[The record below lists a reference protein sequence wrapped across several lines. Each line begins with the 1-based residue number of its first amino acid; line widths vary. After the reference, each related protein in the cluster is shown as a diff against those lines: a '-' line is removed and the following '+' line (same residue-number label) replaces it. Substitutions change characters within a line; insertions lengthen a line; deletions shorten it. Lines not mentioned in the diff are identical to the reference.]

1 MENQIKD
8 VIEKAHAS
16 KHTDAILLLNEK
28 KPELAG
34 KVKSIV
40 DASIPDDQEFK
51 KAIAIVCEFVFNGCV
66 EILSNDKKSD
76 E

>member
-1 MENQIKD
+1 MWK
-8 VIEKAHAS
+8 IEDLIQKAKAS

-28 KPELAG
+28 KDELAG
-34 KVKSIV
+34 KVQQIV
-40 DASIPDDQEFK
+40 DASIPEDEQFK

-66 EILSNDKKSD
+66 EILSNDKKD

>member
-1 MENQIKD
+1 MEMKDQILEAK
-8 VIEKAHAS
+8 ES
-16 KHTDAILLLNEK
+16 KHTDAILLLLEK
-28 KPELAG
+28 KPDIAG

-40 DASIPDDQEFK
+40 DASIPDDKEFQ
-51 KAIAIVCEFVFNGCV
+51 KAIAIVCEFMFNSCV

>member
-8 VIEKAHAS
+8 IIEKAQAS

-28 KPELAG
+28 KPKLAG

-40 DASIPDDQEFK
+40 DASIPNDQEFK
-51 KAIAIVCEFVFNGCV
+51 KAIAIVCEFVFNGCIEV
-66 EILSNDKKSD
+66 LSNDKKSD

>member
-1 MENQIKD
+1 MEKD
-8 VIEKAHAS
+8 FQNLIQEAKSS
-16 KHTDAILLLNEK
+16 KHMDAILLLNEK
-28 KPELAG
+28 KSELAG
-34 KVKSIV
+34 KVQEIV
-40 DASIPDDQEFK
+40 DASIPEDEQFK

>member
-1 MENQIKD
+1 MEMKDQILEAK
-8 VIEKAHAS
+8 ES
-16 KHTDAILLLNEK
+16 KHTDAILLLLEK
-28 KPELAG
+28 KPEIAG

-40 DASIPDDQEFK
+40 DASIPNDQEFK
-51 KAIAIVCEFVFNGCV
+51 KAIAIVCEYVFNGCV